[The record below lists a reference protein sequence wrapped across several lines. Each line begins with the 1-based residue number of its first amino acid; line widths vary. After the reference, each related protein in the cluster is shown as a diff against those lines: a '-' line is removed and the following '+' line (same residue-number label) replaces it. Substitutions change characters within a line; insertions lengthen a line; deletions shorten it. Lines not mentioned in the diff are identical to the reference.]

1 MRKIASRTPTPVGSL
16 LATAVPKLAERLL
29 EERIRRDWRSLVGP
43 EIARRCQPRE
53 LKNGALEVTVDN
65 SPWLQELALREAEL
79 LSRLIRR
86 YGADAIRSLRF
97 SLGALSPEPPTPPRK
112 SMRSKDCPTAE
123 ESRMIEAAVA
133 LIADPELQHSARRL
147 LGKACVAVRAQTPRR

>member
-1 MRKIASRTPTPVGSL
+1 MSRVASRAPTPVGSL
-16 LATAVPKLAERLL
+16 LATAVPKLKERLL
-29 EERIRRDWRSLVGP
+29 EERIRREWRSLVGP

-53 LKNGALEVTVDN
+53 LKNGTLEVIVDN

-79 LSRLIRR
+79 LSRLTHR

-97 SLGALSPEPPTPPRK
+97 SLGALPSDPPTPPRR
-112 SMRSKDCPTAE
+112 SMRGKDRPTAE

-133 LIADPELQHSARRL
+133 LIPDPELQRSARRL
-147 LGKACVAVRAQTPRR
+147 LEKACVAVRAQTPQP